1 MRTDGG
7 QHTPQC
13 FERQSLFQARSTGQ
27 PTGTAAS
34 SADGLNNLELTA
46 VGPAENTE
54 RHDGAILVESSSS
67 EDSAG
72 EEEVATGSN
81 CEMQF
86 SERDLDLEAL
96 D

>member
-13 FERQSLFQARSTGQ
+13 YERQSLFQARNTGQ
-27 PTGTAAS
+27 PSGTAAS
-34 SADGLNNLELTA
+34 SADGLNTLELMTEA
-46 VGPAENTE
+46 PAENTE

-72 EEEVATGSN
+72 DEEVATGSN

-86 SERDLDLEAL
+86 SGHDFDLEAL